1 MTLTVREARADE
13 YEEVARLTVEAYEEY
28 AASLSDESWEHY
40 RSDLADVAG
49 RAGKG
54 QILVA
59 EDGDHLLGAVAYYP
73 PGPRPGG
80 VDWWWWPEDY
90 AYFRALAVHPAARMR
105 GVGRA
110 LALACVQRARDQ
122 GASGVALNTTS
133 VMPVAQTMYERL
145 GFRRVV
151 EGVPES
157 HSEVGLMCYVMEL
170 SSDGARPSRP
180 TRASGEA

>member
-1 MTLTVREARADE
+1 LF
-13 YEEVARLTVEAYEEY
+13 
-28 AASLSDESWEHY
+28 
-40 RSDLADVAG
+40 
-49 RAGKG
+49 
-54 QILVA
+54 
-59 EDGDHLLGAVAYYP
+59 GAVSYYP
-73 PGPRPGG
+73 PAPRPADP
-80 VDWWWWPEDY
+80 DWWWPRNY
-90 AYFRALAVHPAARMR
+90 AYFRALAVRPVARMR

-110 LALACVQRARDQ
+110 LALACIQRARDQ

-145 GFRRVV
+145 GFRRVL